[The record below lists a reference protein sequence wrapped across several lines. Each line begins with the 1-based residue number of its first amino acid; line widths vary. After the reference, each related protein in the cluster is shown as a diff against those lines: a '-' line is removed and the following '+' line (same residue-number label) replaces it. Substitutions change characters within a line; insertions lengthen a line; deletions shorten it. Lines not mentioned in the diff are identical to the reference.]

1 MKKLVTTMVTAGA
14 IALGAQTALAQSLTW
29 DLSNEYQA
37 GSIHGQAAEV
47 FAEKLAELS
56 GGDIA
61 VTLHHG
67 SALGYKSVD
76 HFDAVGDGALE
87 LASSYVGPWGGID
100 ALFLLSSLPFLTP
113 TPENVWDLYEAARP
127 EYEAVLE
134 NNNQVLLFATP
145 WPPSGIWANK
155 PVDSMEALSNL
166 RIRTYDANGTITFR
180 AANAAPIQL
189 SWADVVPQLTTG
201 GIDAVLTSADGGAA
215 ASMWE
220 HQSHFTE
227 VTYASPLQ
235 FLHMNR
241 DVYDS
246 LTDEQREWVHEAA
259 AAGELHGW
267 RALPERVAQNYAQMR
282 EHGMTIVEEVDMGYL
297 ETLGEAGAEAIEDW
311 KSRVG
316 ARGEA
321 ILEAYE
327 AARNGG

>member
-1 MKKLVTTMVTAGA
+1 MKKAVTTLLAAGVFA
-14 IALGAQTALAQSLTW
+14 FGTGGALAQSLTW

-37 GSIHGQAAEV
+37 GSVHGQAAEV

-56 GGDIA
+56 GGDIRI
-61 VTLHHG
+61 TLHHG
-67 SALGYKSVD
+67 SALGYKSLD

-100 ALFLLSSLPFLTP
+100 ALFLLSSLPFVTP
-113 TPENVWDLYEAARP
+113 TAESVWDLYEAAKP
-127 EYEAVLE
+127 EYEQVLTD
-134 NNNQVLLFATP
+134 NNQVLLFATP

-155 PVDSMEALSNL
+155 PVDSMEALRNL

-235 FLHMNR
+235 VLHMNR

-246 LTDEQREWVHEAA
+246 LSDEQRAWVHEAA

-282 EHGMTIVEEVDMGYL
+282 EHGMTIVDEVDPAFL
-297 ETLGEAGAEAIEDW
+297 AALGEAGAEAIEDW

-327 AARNGG
+327 ALGSGD